1 MSSKRKYD
9 SGAFK
14 WPEKKRKIEEAISN
28 TMKMSTFFSK
38 QGPTSQNKDNSVP
51 TTSAIESNS
60 TEVSLEEQQQPVD
73 FIASDVEEKSD
84 KCVITENLT
93 SVNPVNSESASASRK
108 EKPKF
113 DFDISRKYPTTR
125 GHFTETINDA
135 ALKREILMHGPC
147 RPSGPYE
154 YKDSSGNFV
163 TNFCSRYYHEFVEYI
178 EVPREWL
185 CYSNEMRKPYCEV
198 CWLFADRLKQNHD
211 QRVWI
216 NGVSGSTHN
225 MLEKI
230 RRHEKSSIHIEAS
243 AVYIRWK
250 SRKILDEENEREIR
264 RQSSFWFKV
273 LERIVSI
280 ILTLATLTLAF
291 RGHREEVFD
300 GTCEGGN
307 FLGLVALVAQYDKV
321 LSEVIALPARA
332 TKYLSAK
339 IQN

>member
-1 MSSKRKYD
+1 
-9 SGAFK
+9 
-14 WPEKKRKIEEAISN
+14 
-28 TMKMSTFFSK
+28 
-38 QGPTSQNKDNSVP
+38 
-51 TTSAIESNS
+51 
-60 TEVSLEEQQQPVD
+60 
-73 FIASDVEEKSD
+73 
-84 KCVITENLT
+84 
-93 SVNPVNSESASASRK
+93 
-108 EKPKF
+108 
-113 DFDISRKYPTTR
+113 
-125 GHFTETINDA
+125 
-135 ALKREILMHGPC
+135 
-147 RPSGPYE
+147 
-154 YKDSSGNFV
+154 
-163 TNFCSRYYHEFVEYI
+163 
-178 EVPREWL
+178 
-185 CYSNEMRKPYCEV
+185 MRKPYCEV

-216 NGVSGSTHN
+216 NGVSGSTHI

-307 FLGLVALVAQYDKV
+307 FLGLVALVAQYDEV